1 MYNPINAREKY
12 NKENS
17 HVVFAFDNIA
27 SVPPCTRIL
36 LTSARSGE
44 RGEPVSWP
52 RWFHGLITIP
62 VAENRSEIRRWPV
75 VTRYITHRFSK
86 LS

>member
-1 MYNPINAREKY
+1 MMEKTTNRFLRRGIVGFLAVKLGVGVDTSIYNPINAREKY

-52 RWFHGLITIP
+52 R
-62 VAENRSEIRRWPV
+62 
-75 VTRYITHRFSK
+75 
-86 LS
+86 